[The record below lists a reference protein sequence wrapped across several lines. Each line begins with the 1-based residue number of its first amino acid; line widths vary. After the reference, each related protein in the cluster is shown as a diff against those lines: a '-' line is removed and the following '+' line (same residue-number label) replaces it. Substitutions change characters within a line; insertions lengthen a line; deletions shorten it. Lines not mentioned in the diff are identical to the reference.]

1 MIGGSIQPFDIWLV
15 CSDPSVGNEFY
26 GKRPAVVIQENFLPE
41 GAGLYTVMLMSSF
54 KEKRWEHD
62 ILVPVTENNRLW
74 KPTLVKV
81 RHIQSF
87 DSSRFLRKI
96 GALEEEWKGRLQSY
110 LHIHFGLS

>member
-15 CSDPSVGNEFY
+15 RSDPSVGSEFY

-41 GAGLYTVMLMSSF
+41 GAGLHTVMLMSSF

-62 ILVPVTENNRLW
+62 VLVPVTEQNRLW

-87 DSSRFLRKI
+87 DTSRFLRKI
-96 GALEEEWKGRLQSY
+96 GILEEEWVEKMKAY
-110 LHIHFGLS
+110 LRSHFDL